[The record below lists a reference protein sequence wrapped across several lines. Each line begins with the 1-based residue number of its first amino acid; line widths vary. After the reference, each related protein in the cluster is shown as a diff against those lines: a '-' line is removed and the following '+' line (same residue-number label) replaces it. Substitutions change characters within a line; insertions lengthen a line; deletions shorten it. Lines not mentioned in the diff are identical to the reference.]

1 MLLENKTAIV
11 TGGSRGIGY
20 AIVQEFL
27 AEGASVIL
35 CASRQ
40 ETADAAVAKLK
51 ESYPD
56 AAVEGIWPDLSD
68 FAKVKEAFDQ
78 IAEKYGH
85 IDILVN
91 NAGISESTP
100 FAKYTPEL
108 MDKVLDLNV
117 KGVFNCSKAAADH
130 MEVQKSGVIINT
142 SSMVSIYGQ
151 PAGIAYP
158 TSKFA
163 VNGFTLSLAR
173 ELGPKGIRVNAVAPG
188 ITNTDM
194 MQAVPKE
201 VIEPMIAQI
210 PLRRMGEPK
219 DIANAVVFLA
229 SDKASYITGVVLS
242 VDGLARS

>member
-51 ESYPD
+51 EAYPD

-91 NAGISESTP
+91 NAGVSESTP

-117 KGVFNCSKAAADH
+117 KGVYNCSKAAADH

-142 SSMVSIYGQ
+142 SNMVRIYGQ
-151 PAGIAYP
+151 PSGIAYP

-163 VNGFTLSLAR
+163 VN
-173 ELGPKGIRVNAVAPG
+173 
-188 ITNTDM
+188 
-194 MQAVPKE
+194 
-201 VIEPMIAQI
+201 
-210 PLRRMGEPK
+210 
-219 DIANAVVFLA
+219 
-229 SDKASYITGVVLS
+229 
-242 VDGLARS
+242 